1 MASMEDFV
9 STHKGLVIG
18 GGLIAILVIGG
29 KFLSAKSPST
39 SSTTSGD
46 LSGLQNGNLVYVPTQ
61 TSFTT
66 ENQSGI
72 FASND
77 PTLQS
82 ITNSGPFG
90 SPTTT
95 TTTTTNKGGVTGRPI
110 IVNPP
115 PPVTRPPVTRQPP
128 PPVPHPTTPGKSIK
142 WNVGYTVVGGDTLS
156 GIASKQTRQMRN
168 AGMPGSMSISWH
180 DIYSNNQSIIDST
193 SKAHGNPIPGGAWNN
208 IFPGEHLT
216 LPSWS

>member
-18 GGLIAILVIGG
+18 GGLVAILVFGG
-29 KFLSAKSPST
+29 KFLASRST
-39 SSTTSGD
+39 PASTTGGD

-77 PTLQS
+77 PTLTS
-82 ITNSGPFG
+82 ISNTGPVN

-95 TTTTTNKGGVTGRPI
+95 TTTTQTGRPI
-110 IVNPP
+110 ILKPP
-115 PPVTRPPVTRQPP
+115 TSQPPTSQPPVTRQPP
-128 PPVPHPTTPGKSIK
+128 PPQPKPQPRPTNKSIK
-142 WNVGYTVVGGDTLS
+142 WNVGYTVAGGDTLS
-156 GIASKQTRQMRN
+156 GIASKQTQIMRHN
-168 AGMPGSMSISWH
+168 GMPGSMSISWH
-180 DIYSNNQSIIDST
+180 DIYAHNTAKIIATSN
-193 SKAHGNPIPGGAWNN
+193 AHGNPIPGGAWNN
-208 IFPGEHLT
+208 IFPGEQLT
-216 LPSWS
+216 IPSWS